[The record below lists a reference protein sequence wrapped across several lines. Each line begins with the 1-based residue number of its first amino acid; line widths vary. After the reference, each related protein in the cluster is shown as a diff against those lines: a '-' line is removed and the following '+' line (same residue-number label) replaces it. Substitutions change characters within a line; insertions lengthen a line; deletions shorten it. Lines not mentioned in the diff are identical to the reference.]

1 MGPASASSA
10 ASTADSRE
18 APKTPTSCRRS
29 SDRSRTAAQ
38 PPACSVPQ
46 SEPHVVPSRRVPRPS
61 SLAPARIRLGLP
73 GCRIFTP
80 AQPSHSVASSE
91 GLLLRR
97 LHHFFPHGDAV
108 AQLLSAFG
116 VFAIGYLMR
125 PIGGVLVGHI
135 GDRFGRRTALIFS
148 VTAMA
153 IPTFLMGL
161 LPGYQTIGVLAPIGL
176 TLLRVVQGL
185 SVGGEYA
192 SSMVFLVEHAP
203 ERRRGLMG
211 ALAATGGAIGTLLG
225 SAAGAAFAASMST
238 AALDAWGWR
247 IPFLLGLV
255 VGIAGY
261 ILRRHVLETGVAE
274 KRMRAPIVETLHD
287 HRRVIA
293 AFAGLSVFSAVTFYI
308 GFVYMVSWLQTADG
322 IPPSRALEINT
333 FSMVV
338 SLPVLIAAGWLSDW
352 IGRKPLMLL
361 ASMGGLIGALPLFW
375 LLNHPSE
382 VFAQLGQLGLVL
394 LSGLYYGALPA
405 TLVEAAPST
414 VRCTAVALGYNLC
427 VGLFG
432 GLSPL
437 VATWLVERTGDEIA
451 PAFLIMAAAAVT
463 FVTLLNFQE
472 TYRAPLAVASRITA
486 AK

>member
-1 MGPASASSA
+1 MDQLGFGSKMNSAHTRRVIA
-10 ASTADSRE
+10 AGMIGNVLEWYDFAIYGYF
-18 APKTPTSCRRS
+18 
-29 SDRSRTAAQ
+29 AAQ
-38 PPACSVPQ
+38 IG
-46 SEPHVVPSRRVPRPS
+46 RN
-61 SLAPARIRLGLP
+61 
-73 GCRIFTP
+73 
-80 AQPSHSVASSE
+80 
-91 GLLLRR
+91 
-97 LHHFFPHGDAV
+97 FFPHDDAV

-116 VFAIGYLMR
+116 IFAIGYLMR

-185 SVGGEYA
+185 SVGGEYT

-203 ERRRGLMG
+203 EGRRGLMG
-211 ALAATGGAIGTLLG
+211 SVAAFGCATGTLLG
-225 SAAGAAFAASMST
+225 SAVGAAFAASMST
-238 AALDAWGWR
+238 AALEAWGWR

-261 ILRRHVLETGVAE
+261 MLRRHVLEPGVAE
-274 KRMRAPIVETLHD
+274 KRMRAPIVETLQN
-287 HRRVIA
+287 HRRVVA
-293 AFAGLSVFSAVTFYI
+293 AFAGLSVFSAVTFYV

-322 IPPSRALEINT
+322 IPPSRSLEINT
-333 FSMVV
+333 CSMVV
-338 SLPVLIAAGWLSDW
+338 SLPVLIAAGWLSDRV
-352 IGRKPLMLL
+352 GRKPLMLL

-382 VFAQLGQLGLVL
+382 LLAQLGQLGLVVL
-394 LSGLYYGALPA
+394 MGLYGGALPA
-405 TLVEAAPST
+405 TLVEAAPPT

-427 VGLFG
+427 LGVFG

-451 PAFLIMAAAAVT
+451 PAFLIMASAAVT
-463 FVTLLNFQE
+463 FVTLFYFRE
-472 TYRAPLAVASRITA
+472 TYRAPLGVAPRTTV